1 MSWFRKSK
9 PTPPPSAESTPRA
22 QAGKSAGVPGAGS
35 RAGGEPGRAAG
46 DASPRG
52 GAGKPPPAEDP
63 RSSSTLLTGDA
74 TEDTRSLEI
83 LLDTIAAVTANIDLD
98 TVLRDIVSRSLVVT
112 RAERAILLLGDRPDN
127 LVVRVAQD
135 KDGRSL
141 EGELQW
147 SRSLVR
153 RCLEEGVAV
162 RSVVQSDQEAL
173 ELGQSVYDLKL
184 RAVMCAPMRAR
195 NRTVGVIYV
204 DSRAMR
210 REFSARD
217 LALFGAISAQL
228 AISVENARLHADS
241 LEKARL
247 QKDIE
252 IARRIQQHLLPP
264 VPSDVDGLDLSL
276 RYVAADKASG
286 DTYDFMPM
294 PDGRLAVMIG
304 DVTGHGVGAALLT
317 HAVQAALRSYLEML
331 ADPGEIITRMNQRLV
346 AGVETGNF
354 MSLLLAIVDPQ
365 ARTLQYVNAGHPGLV
380 VVSRNGSRVLEKTG
394 MVLGVVGDQTYQVSA
409 KVPLEPGDVLF
420 LHTDGVD
427 EAMSPQR
434 AVFGTERIESL
445 LTQLRGESADG
456 VLAGLESELRRHVS
470 TGDFEDDFTMI
481 AVKLL

>member
-9 PTPPPSAESTPRA
+9 PTPPPSADPSPRA
-22 QAGKSAGVPGAGS
+22 PAGKPAGAPPAGQ
-35 RAGGEPGRAAG
+35 RTDGGGSGRAAG
-46 DASPRG
+46 
-52 GAGKPPPAEDP
+52 GKPPAADDP
-63 RSSSTLLTGDA
+63 RNGDPRNGSTLLTGDA

-98 TVLRDIVSRSLVVT
+98 TVLRDIVSRSLLVT
-112 RAERAILLLGDRPDN
+112 KAERAILLLGDRPDN

-135 KDGRSL
+135 KEGRSL

-184 RAVMCAPMRAR
+184 RAVMCAPLRAR

-264 VPSDVDGLDLSL
+264 VPGDIEGLDLSL

-286 DTYDFMPM
+286 DTYDFMQM

-331 ADPGEIITRMNQRLV
+331 ADAGEIITRMNQRLV
-346 AGVETGNF
+346 EGVETGNF
-354 MSLLLAIVDPQ
+354 MSLLLAIVDPK

-380 VVSRNGSRVLEKTG
+380 LVSRDGTKILEKTG
-394 MVLGVVGDQTYQVSA
+394 MVLGVVGDQTYQESA
-409 KVPLEPGDVLF
+409 KVALEPGDVLF

-434 AVFGTERIESL
+434 AVFGTDRIEAL
-445 LTQLRGESADG
+445 LSRLRGESADG
-456 VLAGLESELRRHVS
+456 VLAGLEAELRRHAA
-470 TGDFEDDFTMI
+470 TGEFEDDFTMI